1 MELEIGVTVG
11 DYRVIGVVGSGGT
24 GKVYKVQNVIT
35 ERFEAMKVLLPD
47 LANEPKLA
55 ERFMREIR
63 VHSGLEHPNI
73 ASFRTALRV
82 GNQLLL
88 VMELV
93 EGITLLD
100 KLEAGPLVPATAI
113 DYTTQVLSALECAHS
128 HGVIHR
134 DVKLS
139 NMMLTPAG
147 VVKLLDF
154 GIAKR
159 ITDHDLTLNDT
170 TLGSPYYIA
179 PEQIQG
185 AATVDKRADLYS
197 VGISLY
203 EMVTGKKPFDGPD
216 RFSIMF
222 AHVKEIPVPPL
233 EVNRQLP
240 KALSDLIL
248 KAVAKS
254 PDGRF
259 QTAAAFHEALTD
271 VAAMPPTAQPA
282 AVSRPT
288 PARAP
293 GGARQARRWRGVGMA
308 LGAVT
313 LAAAAIAITQLGPWP
328 IQLDPWRMQLGSW
341 PRRRPPEKRHRQRHT
356 RSRRAARNR
365 RLAADRPQMLKDAM
379 GANYPPALPRQMLR
393 RADRLLD
400 AHQYPEAGLEYQ
412 SLLGQLTGLERD
424 QARVRI
430 GVADY
435 LNGNTAAAY
444 PYLTSLELPQ
454 SEAPSLEVLRQVR
467 AREKPKPARVDRSA
481 LVVAAQAAES
491 QSTDNPRFE
500 GWRGVVSR
508 SHVQAI
514 ARGKERAAVLTLQPG
529 AGPSVS

>member
-1 MELEIGVTVG
+1 MELEIGATVG

-100 KLEAGPLVPATAI
+100 KLEAGALAPATAM
-113 DYTTQVLSALECAHS
+113 DYTTQVLSALEYAHG

-154 GIAKR
+154 GIAKGT
-159 ITDHDLTLNDT
+159 TDHGLTLNDT

-185 AATVDKRADLYS
+185 AATVDERADLYS

-259 QTAAAFHEALTD
+259 QTAAAFHEALAD
-271 VAAMPPTAQPA
+271 VAGAMPPTAQPA
-282 AVSRPT
+282 AVARPT
-288 PARAP
+288 PPRAP
-293 GGARQARRWRGVGMA
+293 VGARQARRWRGVGMA

-313 LAAAAIAITQLGPWP
+313 MAAAAIAITQLGPW
-328 IQLDPWRMQLGSW
+328 RMQLGPWRSTQ
-341 PRRRPPEKRHRQRHT
+341 PVPLTHPVKTPVPSVASTPSAPTPHPAGSVEIAVGSKPVPKARPNEIVRSKPAVAVRPPPPSPAAHGAEFDET
-356 RSRRAARNR
+356 REQLI
-365 RLAADRPQMLKDAM
+365 RLGLRSDAIHST
-379 GANYPPALPRQMLR
+379 LR
-393 RADRLLD
+393 
-400 AHQYPEAGLEYQ
+400 
-412 SLLGQLTGLERD
+412 TLER
-424 QARVRI
+424 
-430 GVADY
+430 
-435 LNGNTAAAY
+435 
-444 PYLTSLELPQ
+444 
-454 SEAPSLEVLRQVR
+454 
-467 AREKPKPARVDRSA
+467 
-481 LVVAAQAAES
+481 AQAARGLYLASDMVEAES
-491 QSTDNPRFE
+491 LMDNYLDEANTALNARDAASAKSFVE
-500 GWRGVVSR
+500 KAEL
-508 SHVQAI
+508 QA
-514 ARGKERAAVLTLQPG
+514 ERLEKLLIR
-529 AGPSVS
+529 

>member
-1 MELEIGVTVG
+1 MELEIGATVG

-100 KLEAGPLVPATAI
+100 KLEAGPLAPATAM
-113 DYTTQVLSALECAHS
+113 DYTTQVLSALEYAHG

-154 GIAKR
+154 GIAKG
-159 ITDHDLTLNDT
+159 ITDQGLTLNDT

-185 AATVDKRADLYS
+185 AATVDERADLYS

-271 VAAMPPTAQPA
+271 VAGAMPPTAQPA
-282 AVSRPT
+282 AVARPT
-288 PARAP
+288 PAKAP
-293 GGARQARRWRGVGMA
+293 GGARQARGWRGVGMA

-313 LAAAAIAITQLGPWP
+313 MAAAAIAITQLGPW
-328 IQLDPWRMQLGSW
+328 RMQLGPWRSTQAV
-341 PRRRPPEKRHRQRHT
+341 PLTHPVKTLVSSVASTQSAPTPHSAGSVEIAVGSKRVPKTTRPKQIVLPVQSKPAVAVRPPPP
-356 RSRRAARNR
+356 SPAARGAEFDETR
-365 RLAADRPQMLKDAM
+365 EQLIRLGLRSDAIHST
-379 GANYPPALPRQMLR
+379 LR
-393 RADRLLD
+393 
-400 AHQYPEAGLEYQ
+400 
-412 SLLGQLTGLERD
+412 TLER
-424 QARVRI
+424 
-430 GVADY
+430 
-435 LNGNTAAAY
+435 
-444 PYLTSLELPQ
+444 
-454 SEAPSLEVLRQVR
+454 
-467 AREKPKPARVDRSA
+467 
-481 LVVAAQAAES
+481 AQAARGLYLASDMVEAES
-491 QSTDNPRFE
+491 LMDNYLDEANTALNARDAASAKSFVE
-500 GWRGVVSR
+500 KAEL
-508 SHVQAI
+508 QA
-514 ARGKERAAVLTLQPG
+514 ERLEKLLIQ
-529 AGPSVS
+529 

>member
-1 MELEIGVTVG
+1 MELEIGATVG

-100 KLEAGPLVPATAI
+100 KLEAGALAPAIAI
-113 DYTTQVLSALECAHS
+113 DYTTQVLSALEYAHS

-154 GIAKR
+154 GIAKG
-159 ITDHDLTLNDT
+159 ITDHGLTLNDT

-185 AATVDKRADLYS
+185 AATVDERADLYS

-222 AHVKEIPVPPL
+222 AHVKEMPVPPL

-271 VAAMPPTAQPA
+271 VAGAMPPTAQPA
-282 AVSRPT
+282 AVARPT
-288 PARAP
+288 PATTP

-313 LAAAAIAITQLGPWP
+313 MAAAAIAITQLGPWP
-328 IQLDPWRMQLGSW
+328 LQLGSWRMQLGSW
-341 PRRRPPEKRHRQRHT
+341 RVLLGPWRSTQVVPLTHPVKTPVPSVASTPSAPTPHPAGSVEIAVGSKPVPKTRPKKIVLPVQSKPAIAVGPPPPSPADRDAEFDET
-356 RSRRAARNR
+356 REQLIRLGLRSDAIHSTLRTLERTQAARGLY
-365 RLAADRPQMLKDAM
+365 LASDMVEAESLMD
-379 GANYPPALPRQMLR
+379 NY
-393 RADRLLD
+393 LD
-400 AHQYPEAGLEYQ
+400 EA
-412 SLLGQLTGLERD
+412 
-424 QARVRI
+424 
-430 GVADY
+430 
-435 LNGNTAAAY
+435 NTALNAGDPA
-444 PYLTSLELPQ
+444 SAKSFVEKAELEA
-454 SEAPSLEVLRQVR
+454 ERLEKLLIQ
-467 AREKPKPARVDRSA
+467 
-481 LVVAAQAAES
+481 
-491 QSTDNPRFE
+491 
-500 GWRGVVSR
+500 
-508 SHVQAI
+508 
-514 ARGKERAAVLTLQPG
+514 
-529 AGPSVS
+529 

>member
-1 MELEIGVTVG
+1 MELEIGATVG

-100 KLEAGPLVPATAI
+100 KLEAGALAPAIAI

-185 AATVDKRADLYS
+185 AATVDERADLYS

-222 AHVKEIPVPPL
+222 AHVKEMPVPPL

-259 QTAAAFHEALTD
+259 QTAAAFHEALSD
-271 VAAMPPTAQPA
+271 VAGAMPPTAQPA
-282 AVSRPT
+282 AVARPT
-288 PARAP
+288 PATTP

-313 LAAAAIAITQLGPWP
+313 MAAAAIAITQLGSWP
-328 IQLDPWRMQLGSW
+328 LQLGSWRMQLGSW
-341 PRRRPPEKRHRQRHT
+341 RVLLGPWRSTQVVPLTHPVKTPVPSVASTPSRPTPHPAGSVEIAVGSKPVPKARPNEIVRSKPAVAVRPPPPSPAAHGAEFDET
-356 RSRRAARNR
+356 REQLI
-365 RLAADRPQMLKDAM
+365 RLGLRSDAIHST
-379 GANYPPALPRQMLR
+379 LR
-393 RADRLLD
+393 
-400 AHQYPEAGLEYQ
+400 
-412 SLLGQLTGLERD
+412 TLER
-424 QARVRI
+424 
-430 GVADY
+430 
-435 LNGNTAAAY
+435 
-444 PYLTSLELPQ
+444 
-454 SEAPSLEVLRQVR
+454 
-467 AREKPKPARVDRSA
+467 
-481 LVVAAQAAES
+481 AQAARGLYLASDMVEAES
-491 QSTDNPRFE
+491 LMDNYLDEANTALNAGDPASAKSFVE
-500 GWRGVVSR
+500 K
-508 SHVQAI
+508 AELE
-514 ARGKERAAVLTLQPG
+514 AERLEKLLIQ
-529 AGPSVS
+529 

>member
-1 MELEIGVTVG
+1 MELEIGATVG

-100 KLEAGPLVPATAI
+100 KLEAGALAPAIAI

-154 GIAKR
+154 GIAKG
-159 ITDHDLTLNDT
+159 ITDHGLTLNDT

-271 VAAMPPTAQPA
+271 VAGAMPPTAQPA
-282 AVSRPT
+282 AVARPT
-288 PARAP
+288 PATTP

-313 LAAAAIAITQLGPWP
+313 MAAAAIAITQLGPW
-328 IQLDPWRMQLGSW
+328 RMQLGPWRSTQ
-341 PRRRPPEKRHRQRHT
+341 PVPLTHPVKTPVPSVASTPSRPTPHPAGSVEIAVGSKPVPKARPNEIVRSKPAVAVRPPPPSPAAHGAEFDET
-356 RSRRAARNR
+356 REQLI
-365 RLAADRPQMLKDAM
+365 RLGLRSDAIHST
-379 GANYPPALPRQMLR
+379 LR
-393 RADRLLD
+393 
-400 AHQYPEAGLEYQ
+400 
-412 SLLGQLTGLERD
+412 TLER
-424 QARVRI
+424 
-430 GVADY
+430 
-435 LNGNTAAAY
+435 
-444 PYLTSLELPQ
+444 
-454 SEAPSLEVLRQVR
+454 
-467 AREKPKPARVDRSA
+467 
-481 LVVAAQAAES
+481 AQAARGLYLASDMVEAES
-491 QSTDNPRFE
+491 LMDNYLDEANTALNARDAASAKSFVE
-500 GWRGVVSR
+500 KAEL
-508 SHVQAI
+508 QA
-514 ARGKERAAVLTLQPG
+514 ERLEKLLIR
-529 AGPSVS
+529 

>member
-1 MELEIGVTVG
+1 MELEIGATVG

-100 KLEAGPLVPATAI
+100 KLEGGPLVPATAI

-128 HGVIHR
+128 QGVIHR

-154 GIAKR
+154 GIAKG
-159 ITDHDLTLNDT
+159 ITDHGLTLNDT

-185 AATVDKRADLYS
+185 AATVDERADLYS
-197 VGISLY
+197 AGISLY

-216 RFSIMF
+216 RFSIML
-222 AHVKEIPVPPL
+222 AHVKEMPVPPL

-259 QTAAAFHEALTD
+259 QTAAAFHEALSE
-271 VAAMPPTAQPA
+271 VAGAMPPTAQPV
-282 AVSRPT
+282 AVLPLPT

-293 GGARQARRWRGVGMA
+293 GGARQARRWRGVGMG

-313 LAAAAIAITQLGPWP
+313 MAAAAIAITQLDPWP
-328 IQLDPWRMQLGSW
+328 IQLSSWRIQLGSW
-341 PRRRPPEKRHRQRHT
+341 PMQLGPWRRTQ
-356 RSRRAARNR
+356 
-365 RLAADRPQMLKDAM
+365 
-379 GANYPPALPRQMLR
+379 PAP
-393 RADRLLD
+393 
-400 AHQYPEAGLEYQ
+400 
-412 SLLGQLTGLERD
+412 LTPL
-424 QARVRI
+424 V
-430 GVADY
+430 
-435 LNGNTAAAY
+435 
-444 PYLTSLELPQ
+444 
-454 SEAPSLEVLRQVR
+454 
-467 AREKPKPARVDRSA
+467 EKPVPSVASPPSAPTPHPAGSVEIAVGSKPVPKTAPKRIVLPVQSTPA
-481 LVVAAQAAES
+481 VAAQPAPLEAPPPAVHRPPPSPPARGAEFDQTREQLILLGLRSDAIHARLRTLERAQAARGLYLASDMVEAES
-491 QSTDNPRFE
+491 LMDNYLDEANTAFNTRDAASAKSFVE
-500 GWRGVVSR
+500 KAQLQV
-508 SHVQAI
+508 
-514 ARGKERAAVLTLQPG
+514 ERLEELLNQ
-529 AGPSVS
+529 

>member
-1 MELEIGVTVG
+1 MELEIGATVG

-100 KLEAGPLVPATAI
+100 KLEAGALAPATAM

-222 AHVKEIPVPPL
+222 AHVKEMPVPPL

-259 QTAAAFHEALTD
+259 QTAAAFHEALSD
-271 VAAMPPTAQPA
+271 VAGAMPPTAQPA
-282 AVSRPT
+282 AVARPT
-288 PARAP
+288 PATTP

-313 LAAAAIAITQLGPWP
+313 MAAAAIAITQLGPWP
-328 IQLDPWRMQLGSW
+328 LQLGSWRMQLGSW
-341 PRRRPPEKRHRQRHT
+341 RVLLGPWRSTQVLPLTHPVKTPVPSVASTPSAPTPHPAGSVEIAVGSKPVPKARPNEIVRSKPAVAVRPPPPSPAAHGAEFDET
-356 RSRRAARNR
+356 REQLI
-365 RLAADRPQMLKDAM
+365 RLGLRSDAIHST
-379 GANYPPALPRQMLR
+379 LR
-393 RADRLLD
+393 
-400 AHQYPEAGLEYQ
+400 
-412 SLLGQLTGLERD
+412 TLER
-424 QARVRI
+424 
-430 GVADY
+430 
-435 LNGNTAAAY
+435 
-444 PYLTSLELPQ
+444 
-454 SEAPSLEVLRQVR
+454 
-467 AREKPKPARVDRSA
+467 
-481 LVVAAQAAES
+481 AQAARGLYLASDMVEAES
-491 QSTDNPRFE
+491 LMDNYLDEANTALNARDAASAKSFVE
-500 GWRGVVSR
+500 KAEL
-508 SHVQAI
+508 QA
-514 ARGKERAAVLTLQPG
+514 ERLEKLLIQ
-529 AGPSVS
+529 

>member
-1 MELEIGVTVG
+1 MELEIGATVG

-154 GIAKR
+154 GIAKG
-159 ITDHDLTLNDT
+159 ITDQGLTLNDT

-185 AATVDKRADLYS
+185 AATVDERADLYS

-222 AHVKEIPVPPL
+222 AHVKEMPVPPL

-259 QTAAAFHEALTD
+259 QTAAAFHEALSD
-271 VAAMPPTAQPA
+271 VAGAMPPTAQPA
-282 AVSRPT
+282 AVARPT
-288 PARAP
+288 PATTP

-313 LAAAAIAITQLGPWP
+313 MAAAAIAITQLGPWP
-328 IQLDPWRMQLGSW
+328 LQLGSWRMQLGSW
-341 PRRRPPEKRHRQRHT
+341 RVLLGPWRSTQVVPLTHPVKTPVPSVASTPSRPTPHPAGSVEIAVGSKPVPKTRPKQIVLPVQSKPALAVRPPPPSPAAHGAEFDET
-356 RSRRAARNR
+356 REQLI
-365 RLAADRPQMLKDAM
+365 RLGLRSDAIHST
-379 GANYPPALPRQMLR
+379 LR
-393 RADRLLD
+393 
-400 AHQYPEAGLEYQ
+400 
-412 SLLGQLTGLERD
+412 TLER
-424 QARVRI
+424 
-430 GVADY
+430 
-435 LNGNTAAAY
+435 
-444 PYLTSLELPQ
+444 
-454 SEAPSLEVLRQVR
+454 
-467 AREKPKPARVDRSA
+467 
-481 LVVAAQAAES
+481 AQAARGLYLASDMVEAES
-491 QSTDNPRFE
+491 LMDNYLDEANTALNARDAASAKSFVE
-500 GWRGVVSR
+500 KAEL
-508 SHVQAI
+508 QA
-514 ARGKERAAVLTLQPG
+514 ERLEKLLIQ
-529 AGPSVS
+529 

>member
-1 MELEIGVTVG
+1 MELEIGATVG

-100 KLEAGPLVPATAI
+100 KLEAGALAPAIAI

-154 GIAKR
+154 GIAKG
-159 ITDHDLTLNDT
+159 ITDHGLTLNDT

-185 AATVDKRADLYS
+185 AATVDERADLYS

-271 VAAMPPTAQPA
+271 VAGAMPPTAQPA
-282 AVSRPT
+282 AVARPT
-288 PARAP
+288 PATTP

-313 LAAAAIAITQLGPWP
+313 MAAAAIAITQLGPWP
-328 IQLDPWRMQLGSW
+328 MQLGSW
-341 PRRRPPEKRHRQRHT
+341 RVQLGPWRSTQAVPLTHPVETPVPSVASTPSRPTPHPAGSVEIAVGSKPVPKARPNEIVRSKPAVAVRPPPPSPAAHGAEFDET
-356 RSRRAARNR
+356 REQLI
-365 RLAADRPQMLKDAM
+365 RLGLRSDAIHST
-379 GANYPPALPRQMLR
+379 LR
-393 RADRLLD
+393 
-400 AHQYPEAGLEYQ
+400 
-412 SLLGQLTGLERD
+412 TLER
-424 QARVRI
+424 
-430 GVADY
+430 
-435 LNGNTAAAY
+435 
-444 PYLTSLELPQ
+444 
-454 SEAPSLEVLRQVR
+454 
-467 AREKPKPARVDRSA
+467 
-481 LVVAAQAAES
+481 AQAARGLYLASDMVEAES
-491 QSTDNPRFE
+491 LMDNYLDE
-500 GWRGVVSR
+500 
-508 SHVQAI
+508 ANTALN
-514 ARGKERAAVLTLQPG
+514 ARDAASAKSFVEKAELEAERLEKLLIQ
-529 AGPSVS
+529 